1 MKGILLSALCAVTL
15 CCDVQSVRAAK
26 PAPEIVSS
34 LTAKRAYVE
43 RVAKDLNAKL
53 PPEVAQSFDAAVQ
66 GNWIS
71 ASNLYQNLNLK
82 HGPNVPQS
90 AMPAIPRELWFVLQ
104 EAAGSCEVLGF
115 WDPKYTRQFAE
126 EIFKVVPTNAVYI
139 GGTDAGRNVI
149 TAFSTSHERGQ
160 PFFTI
165 TQNALSDP
173 GYLQYIRRI
182 YGHQLKLP
190 TDQDSEE
197 AFHDYVADARRR
209 LEHDR
214 KFPNEPRQ
222 LRPGEDIKISGDSV
236 QVAGQV
242 AVMAI
247 NARLAR
253 KIFDLN
259 PDREFYLEESMPLDW
274 TYPHLI
280 PAGPIFKINRT
291 KVENLSADAVARDR
305 TYWDARLKNTLART
319 VTEETSLAD
328 VCAFADK
335 IYRERTLDDFKGERA
350 YLTQTAVQASN
361 GKLRTAIAGLYAWRA
376 KQSASVPERQRVLKE
391 AELAFKQAY
400 ALGPANPETVM
411 RFTSFLIEENRRE
424 DVLRL
429 VRAAAKLNP
438 HDKNIANMLS
448 AVETWS
454 TSKSG
459 N

>member
-1 MKGILLSALCAVTL
+1 MKGILLPALCAVTL
-15 CCDVQSVRAAK
+15 CCDVQSVCAAK

-53 PPEVAQSFDAAVQ
+53 PPEVARSFDAAVQ

-71 ASNLYQNLNLK
+71 ASNLYENLRLN
-82 HGPNVPQS
+82 HGPNVAHS
-90 AMPAIPRELWFVLQ
+90 AIPRELWFVLQ

-126 EIFKVVPTNAVYI
+126 EILRVVPTNAVYF
-139 GGTDAGRNVI
+139 GGTDAGRNII

-165 TQNALSDP
+165 TQNPLSDP

-182 YGHQLKLP
+182 YGNQLKLP
-190 TDQDSEE
+190 TDQDSTE
-197 AFHDYVADARRR
+197 AFQAYLADAQRR

-214 KFPNEPRQ
+214 KFPNEPKQ
-222 LRPGEDIKISGDSV
+222 IRPGEDVKSANN
-236 QVAGQV
+236 QVRFDGAV
-242 AVMAI
+242 SVMAI
-247 NARLAR
+247 HARLVR

-259 PDREFYLEESMPLDW
+259 PDRQFYVEESYPLDW

-291 KVENLSADAVARDR
+291 KVENLSVEAVARDR
-305 TYWDARLKNTLART
+305 AYWDARLKTTLGRT
-319 VTEETSLAD
+319 VTDETSLAD
-328 VCAFADK
+328 VCTFADK
-335 IYRERTLDDFKGERA
+335 IYRERILDDFKGERT
-350 YLTQTAVQASN
+350 YLTQPAVQVTN
-361 GKLRTAIAGLYAWRA
+361 GKLRTAIAGLYVWRV
-376 KQSASVPERQRVLKE
+376 KQSASAPERRRMSKE

-411 RFTSFLIEENRRE
+411 RFTSFLMEDDRRE
-424 DVLRL
+424 DVVRF

-438 HDKNIANMLS
+438 DDRNTASLLP
-448 AVETWS
+448 AVEAWS
-454 TSKSG
+454 TNKSA